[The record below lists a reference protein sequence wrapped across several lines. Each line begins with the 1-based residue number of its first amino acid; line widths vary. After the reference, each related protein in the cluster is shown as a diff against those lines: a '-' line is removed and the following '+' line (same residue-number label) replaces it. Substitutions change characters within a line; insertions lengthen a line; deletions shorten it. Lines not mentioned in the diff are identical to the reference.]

1 MKFIKEEPAKEDLFK
16 GQAHTLVSKNVYDS
30 IKTDEVYVV
39 GLEGDLGSGKSSI
52 LNNVISL
59 SDDDDNTSTHFVE
72 FDTELYHNNNV
83 NKALINILY
92 DELKE
97 VSELKSAENAAKL
110 KNIKDR
116 ALGNIVDY
124 KRTVTSNL
132 SWWMVT
138 FVIVSLCSI
147 EMISDGVKA
156 IGQTWSALSSSNVSF
171 SPSNFLQISF
181 MFAPVLW
188 WVVWGFKRKQH
199 KDNKV
204 KIPPKFVDIFKRQV
218 PERIDEVLE
227 VPNEVGSYELK
238 NALNEFVAVIPID
251 TVIILVID
259 NLDRVP
265 EHSLPQ
271 VWSDLEVFTQIKN
284 DKFKLIIP
292 HSTKHVAKAIS
303 ESDNHVEGM
312 EFISK

>member
-30 IKTDEVYVV
+30 IKTDEVYVI

-59 SDDDDNTSTHFVE
+59 SNDDDTSTHFVE

-97 VSELKSAENAAKL
+97 IPELKSDENAEEL
-110 KNIKDR
+110 KDIKDR

-138 FVIVSLCSI
+138 FVITSLCSI

-156 IGQTWSALSSSNVSF
+156 IGQTWSALSLGSAKF
-171 SPSNFLQISF
+171 SPSNLLQICF

-188 WVVWGFKRKQH
+188 WIVWKIKRKQH
-199 KDNKV
+199 KNNKIV
-204 KIPPKFVDIFKRQV
+204 YFLFYIWAI
-218 PERIDEVLE
+218 VL
-227 VPNEVGSYELK
+227 GYL
-238 NALNEFVAVIPID
+238 L
-251 TVIILVID
+251 
-259 NLDRVP
+259 
-265 EHSLPQ
+265 
-271 VWSDLEVFTQIKN
+271 
-284 DKFKLIIP
+284 
-292 HSTKHVAKAIS
+292 
-303 ESDNHVEGM
+303 
-312 EFISK
+312 